1 MQAESLQGAFQV
13 SDSTRYVAA
22 LAKLY
27 NGDKPN
33 ICQHPSCNT
42 IILKGKTHCIK
53 HNRPR
58 KDQAFKFQNAHRGR
72 H

>member
-1 MQAESLQGAFQV
+1 MNNNN
-13 SDSTRYVAA
+13 TRYTEA
-22 LAKLY
+22 LARLY

-58 KDQAFKFQNAHRGR
+58 KDQELRHRPFRKGKR
-72 H
+72 